1 VKCDIQHDR
10 RWTAEACFNLLDN
23 AIKYGKTGS
32 EIVLSVRKLGLTV
45 EISVTDENEPIGE
58 DERTHIF
65 ERFYR
70 GRNSGDKDGVG
81 IGLYLSREI
90 IEKQGGMLSV
100 IRGAIEGQNLELDLD
115 ETVFDDE
122 VWREIYQQKER
133 LFSGLDVIGWA
144 LLRMGFSVRL
154 NDKIK
159 KTHFEN
165 FPGEGKVLY
174 MMDDLEGE
182 DAFYVFRGEDL
193 SRQNGYYIYYEKN
206 PMMQNYL
213 VERRQDIKEV
223 QTYEKMMESRR
234 DEKLIRQFRE
244 KISKKTKSN
253 QRKGRIRNIST
264 AAAVTIMM
272 IMGGTMYYYA
282 GQDQSINF
290 KEVVNGAVHTMGK
303 GVSDQISTKSSTT
316 SVKIT
321 KRLDTATQTSTHK
334 KEQKT
339 IQSTIKQKQ
348 KTQKVSSGQYK
359 SYTYTVKSGETLV
372 SISRKVYGTQKL
384 VQRIKKANALSD
396 ENQIYPGQKLIIPG
410 TLR

>member
-1 VKCDIQHDR
+1 MKTEQQLPKNIRQIGSPAGHTKVYIEDYVITFLNSLSMDKNTYVR
-10 RWTAEACFNLLDN
+10 G
-23 AIKYGKTGS
+23 AILFGEKKQ
-32 EIVLSVRKLGLTV
+32 
-45 EISVTDENEPIGE
+45 IGN
-58 DERTHIF
+58 DLVIF
-65 ERFYR
+65 
-70 GRNSGDKDGVG
+70 
-81 IGLYLSREI
+81 
-90 IEKQGGMLSV
+90 

-234 DEKLIRQFRE
+234 DEKLIQQFRE

-303 GVSDQISTKSSTT
+303 GVSDQISTKSPTT

-321 KRLDTATQTSTHK
+321 KRLDTATQTSIHK

-339 IQSTIKQKQ
+339 TQPTIKQKQ
-348 KTQKVSSGQYK
+348 KTQKASSGQYK

>member
-1 VKCDIQHDR
+1 MKTEQQLPKNIRQIGSPAGHTKVYIEDYVITFLNSLSMDKNTYVR
-10 RWTAEACFNLLDN
+10 G
-23 AIKYGKTGS
+23 AILFGEKKQ
-32 EIVLSVRKLGLTV
+32 
-45 EISVTDENEPIGE
+45 IGN
-58 DERTHIF
+58 DLVIF
-65 ERFYR
+65 
-70 GRNSGDKDGVG
+70 
-81 IGLYLSREI
+81 
-90 IEKQGGMLSV
+90 

-174 MMDDLEGE
+174 MMDNLEGE

-234 DEKLIRQFRE
+234 DEKLIQQFRE

-321 KRLDTATQTSTHK
+321 KTLDSATQTSIHK
-334 KEQKT
+334 QEQKT
-339 IQSTIKQKQ
+339 TQPTIKQKQ

>member
-1 VKCDIQHDR
+1 MKTEQQLPKNIRQIGSPAGHTKVYIEDYVITFLNSLSMDKNTYVR
-10 RWTAEACFNLLDN
+10 G
-23 AIKYGKTGS
+23 AILFGEKKQ
-32 EIVLSVRKLGLTV
+32 
-45 EISVTDENEPIGE
+45 IGN
-58 DERTHIF
+58 DLVIF
-65 ERFYR
+65 
-70 GRNSGDKDGVG
+70 
-81 IGLYLSREI
+81 
-90 IEKQGGMLSV
+90 

-234 DEKLIRQFRE
+234 DEKLIQQFRE

-303 GVSDQISTKSSTT
+303 GVSDQISTKSPTT

-348 KTQKVSSGQYK
+348 KTQKVSSG
-359 SYTYTVKSGETLV
+359 
-372 SISRKVYGTQKL
+372 
-384 VQRIKKANALSD
+384 
-396 ENQIYPGQKLIIPG
+396 
-410 TLR
+410 

>member
-1 VKCDIQHDR
+1 MKTEQQLPKNIRQIGSPAGHTKVYIEDYVITFLNSLSMDKNTYVR
-10 RWTAEACFNLLDN
+10 G
-23 AIKYGKTGS
+23 AILFGEKKQ
-32 EIVLSVRKLGLTV
+32 
-45 EISVTDENEPIGE
+45 IGN
-58 DERTHIF
+58 DLVIF
-65 ERFYR
+65 
-70 GRNSGDKDGVG
+70 
-81 IGLYLSREI
+81 
-90 IEKQGGMLSV
+90 

-234 DEKLIRQFRE
+234 DEKLIQQFRE

-303 GVSDQISTKSSTT
+303 GVSDQISTKSSTKSATT

-321 KRLDTATQTSTHK
+321 KTLDSATQTSIHK

-339 IQSTIKQKQ
+339 TQPTIKQKQ

>member
-1 VKCDIQHDR
+1 MKTEQQLPKNIRQIGSPAGHTKVYIEDYVITFLNSLSMDKNTYVR
-10 RWTAEACFNLLDN
+10 G
-23 AIKYGKTGS
+23 AILFGEKKQ
-32 EIVLSVRKLGLTV
+32 
-45 EISVTDENEPIGE
+45 IGN
-58 DERTHIF
+58 DLVIF
-65 ERFYR
+65 
-70 GRNSGDKDGVG
+70 
-81 IGLYLSREI
+81 
-90 IEKQGGMLSV
+90 

-234 DEKLIRQFRE
+234 DEKLIQQFRE

-321 KRLDTATQTSTHK
+321 KRLDTATQTSIHK

-348 KTQKVSSGQYK
+348 KTQKASSGQYK

>member
-1 VKCDIQHDR
+1 MKTEQQLPKNIRQIGSPAGHTKVYIEDYVITFLNSLSMDKNTYVR
-10 RWTAEACFNLLDN
+10 G
-23 AIKYGKTGS
+23 AILFGEKKQ
-32 EIVLSVRKLGLTV
+32 
-45 EISVTDENEPIGE
+45 IGN
-58 DERTHIF
+58 DLVIF
-65 ERFYR
+65 
-70 GRNSGDKDGVG
+70 
-81 IGLYLSREI
+81 
-90 IEKQGGMLSV
+90 

-303 GVSDQISTKSSTT
+303 GGSDQISTKSPTT

>member
-1 VKCDIQHDR
+1 MKTEQQLPKNIRQIGSPAGHTKVYIEDYVITFLNSLSMDKNTYGR
-10 RWTAEACFNLLDN
+10 G
-23 AIKYGKTGS
+23 AILFGEKKQ
-32 EIVLSVRKLGLTV
+32 
-45 EISVTDENEPIGE
+45 IGN
-58 DERTHIF
+58 DLVIF
-65 ERFYR
+65 
-70 GRNSGDKDGVG
+70 
-81 IGLYLSREI
+81 
-90 IEKQGGMLSV
+90 

-234 DEKLIRQFRE
+234 DEKLIQQFRE

-303 GVSDQISTKSSTT
+303 GVSDQISTKSSTKSSTT

-321 KRLDTATQTSTHK
+321 KTLDSATQTSIHK

-339 IQSTIKQKQ
+339 TQPTIKQKQ

>member
-1 VKCDIQHDR
+1 MKTEQQLPKNIRQIGSPAGHTKVYIEDYVITFLNSLSMDKNTYVR
-10 RWTAEACFNLLDN
+10 G
-23 AIKYGKTGS
+23 AILFGEKKQ
-32 EIVLSVRKLGLTV
+32 
-45 EISVTDENEPIGE
+45 IGN
-58 DERTHIF
+58 DLVIF
-65 ERFYR
+65 
-70 GRNSGDKDGVG
+70 
-81 IGLYLSREI
+81 
-90 IEKQGGMLSV
+90 

-303 GVSDQISTKSSTT
+303 GVSDQISTKSPTT

-334 KEQKT
+334 KEKKT

>member
-1 VKCDIQHDR
+1 MKTEQQLPKNIRQIGSPAGHTKVYIEDYVITFLNSLSMDKNTYVR
-10 RWTAEACFNLLDN
+10 G
-23 AIKYGKTGS
+23 AILFGEKKQ
-32 EIVLSVRKLGLTV
+32 
-45 EISVTDENEPIGE
+45 IGN
-58 DERTHIF
+58 DLVIF
-65 ERFYR
+65 
-70 GRNSGDKDGVG
+70 
-81 IGLYLSREI
+81 
-90 IEKQGGMLSV
+90 

-303 GVSDQISTKSSTT
+303 GVSDQISTKSSIKSSTT

-321 KRLDTATQTSTHK
+321 KTLDSATQTSIHK

-339 IQSTIKQKQ
+339 TQPTIKQKQ
-348 KTQKVSSGQYK
+348 KTQKVSSRQYK

>member
-1 VKCDIQHDR
+1 MKTEQQLPKNIRQIGSPAGHTKVYIEDYVITFLNSLSMDKNTYVR
-10 RWTAEACFNLLDN
+10 G
-23 AIKYGKTGS
+23 AILFGEKKQ
-32 EIVLSVRKLGLTV
+32 
-45 EISVTDENEPIGE
+45 IGN
-58 DERTHIF
+58 DLVIF
-65 ERFYR
+65 
-70 GRNSGDKDGVG
+70 
-81 IGLYLSREI
+81 
-90 IEKQGGMLSV
+90 

-193 SRQNGYYIYYEKN
+193 SRQSGYYIYYEKN

-234 DEKLIRQFRE
+234 DEKLIQQFRE

-303 GVSDQISTKSSTT
+303 GVSDQISTKSSTKSSTT

-321 KRLDTATQTSTHK
+321 KTLDSATQTSIDK

-339 IQSTIKQKQ
+339 TQPTIKQKQ

>member
-1 VKCDIQHDR
+1 MKTEQQLPKNIRQIGSPAGHTKVYIEDYVITFLNSLSIDKNTYVR
-10 RWTAEACFNLLDN
+10 G
-23 AIKYGKTGS
+23 AILFGEKKQ
-32 EIVLSVRKLGLTV
+32 
-45 EISVTDENEPIGE
+45 IGN
-58 DERTHIF
+58 DLVIF
-65 ERFYR
+65 
-70 GRNSGDKDGVG
+70 
-81 IGLYLSREI
+81 
-90 IEKQGGMLSV
+90 

-234 DEKLIRQFRE
+234 DEKLIQQFRE

-303 GVSDQISTKSSTT
+303 GVPDQISTKSSTT
-316 SVKIT
+316 ARVKIT
-321 KRLDTATQTSTHK
+321 KTLDTEEQTSTHK

-339 IQSTIKQKQ
+339 AQSTIKQKQ
-348 KTQKVSSGQYK
+348 KINKANSGQYK

-396 ENQIYPGQKLIIPG
+396 ENQIYPGQKLVIPG

>member
-1 VKCDIQHDR
+1 MKTEQQLPKNIRQIGSPAGHTKVYIEDYVITFLNSLSMDKNTYVR
-10 RWTAEACFNLLDN
+10 G
-23 AIKYGKTGS
+23 AILFGEKKQ
-32 EIVLSVRKLGLTV
+32 
-45 EISVTDENEPIGE
+45 IGN
-58 DERTHIF
+58 DLVIF
-65 ERFYR
+65 
-70 GRNSGDKDGVG
+70 
-81 IGLYLSREI
+81 
-90 IEKQGGMLSV
+90 

-182 DAFYVFRGEDL
+182 DAFYVFRLYYL
-193 SRQNGYYIYYEKN
+193 SRQNGYYIYYKKN

-244 KISKKTKSN
+244 KISKKNKSN

-303 GVSDQISTKSSTT
+303 GVSDQISTKSPTT

>member
-1 VKCDIQHDR
+1 MKTEQQLPKNIRQIGSPAGHTKVYIEDYVITFLNSLSMDKNTYVR
-10 RWTAEACFNLLDN
+10 G
-23 AIKYGKTGS
+23 AILFGEKKQ
-32 EIVLSVRKLGLTV
+32 
-45 EISVTDENEPIGE
+45 IGN
-58 DERTHIF
+58 DLVIF
-65 ERFYR
+65 
-70 GRNSGDKDGVG
+70 
-81 IGLYLSREI
+81 
-90 IEKQGGMLSV
+90 

-234 DEKLIRQFRE
+234 DEKLIQQFRE

-272 IMGGTMYYYA
+272 IMGVTMYYYA

-303 GVSDQISTKSSTT
+303 GVSDQISTKSPTT

>member
-1 VKCDIQHDR
+1 MKTEQQLPKNIRQIGSPAGHTKVYIEDYVITFLNSLSMDKNTYVR
-10 RWTAEACFNLLDN
+10 G
-23 AIKYGKTGS
+23 AILFGEKKQ
-32 EIVLSVRKLGLTV
+32 
-45 EISVTDENEPIGE
+45 IGN
-58 DERTHIF
+58 DLVIF
-65 ERFYR
+65 
-70 GRNSGDKDGVG
+70 
-81 IGLYLSREI
+81 
-90 IEKQGGMLSV
+90 

-253 QRKGRIRNIST
+253 QRKGRI
-264 AAAVTIMM
+264 
-272 IMGGTMYYYA
+272 

-303 GVSDQISTKSSTT
+303 GVSDQISTKSPTT

>member
-1 VKCDIQHDR
+1 MKTEQQLPKNIRQIGSPAGHTKVYIEDYVITFLNSLSMDKNTYVR
-10 RWTAEACFNLLDN
+10 G
-23 AIKYGKTGS
+23 AILFGEKKQ
-32 EIVLSVRKLGLTV
+32 
-45 EISVTDENEPIGE
+45 IGN
-58 DERTHIF
+58 DLVIF
-65 ERFYR
+65 
-70 GRNSGDKDGVG
+70 
-81 IGLYLSREI
+81 
-90 IEKQGGMLSV
+90 

-122 VWREIYQQKER
+122 VWIEIYQQKER

-234 DEKLIRQFRE
+234 DEKLIQQFRE

-321 KRLDTATQTSTHK
+321 KTLDSATQTSIHK

-339 IQSTIKQKQ
+339 TQPTIKQKQ